1 MGEIFARIACRSL
14 ILEISWVDLKIIPK
28 DLKHFAKRINTDF
41 IDFGGV
47 DQGPY
52 ARNGCS
58 EQYFRI
64 STFLQ
69 FLSSLVVL

>member
-28 DLKHFAKRINTDF
+28 DLKHFATKIDTDF

-47 DQGPY
+47 ERGPDVG
-52 ARNGCS
+52 NCCS
-58 EQYFRI
+58 QLLFWN

-69 FLSSLVVL
+69 